1 MTEHP
6 HATMY
11 RDFMKAMEAGD
22 YQAFADALDEDVEWW
37 EVGASEPIRGKANL
51 TARFQQEMREWEITG
66 NVHDVLDSDDHLVA
80 LIEAVGKRGDRTFNY
95 RTAEILHVNEEGKI
109 TQRWSF
115 ADDTQ
120 AVKAFFS

>member
-37 EVGASEPIRGKANL
+37 EVGASEPIRGKGNL
-51 TARFQQEMREWEITG
+51 TARFQREMREWEITG
-66 NVHDVLDSDDHLVA
+66 NVHDVLATDDHLVA

-95 RTAEILHVNEEGKI
+95 RTAEILHVNDEGKI